1 MSTDFT
7 LSRRQILGGIGT
19 ISIASAGAGVGTTAY
34 FSDQETFTNNQLTA
48 GELDLKVDWQ
58 QTYNGDPVNAFPDDD
73 GDGVQDTIE
82 TRQEIANDANQPVD
96 SPSVENTFREQFADV
111 PDDRSRPLIEL
122 DDIKPGDEGEVTF
135 SLHLFD
141 NPGYIW
147 IGSSNQSHAEG
158 GFTEPELDDIDE
170 VDSNGTPSRSREGDL
185 IDRIEATLWYDD
197 GDNQQ
202 QDGETTIVSGTLR
215 TVLCRLGGGIA
226 LDADPATDT
235 RDCFPGD
242 TTRHLGLRWS
252 VPVDHANEIQSDSV
266 TFDLGFATEQCRHND
281 GASAPFADAVVTPGG
296 SIQSVVDA
304 ASAGDV
310 IKLRAGTYVEQ
321 VVIDKPLAL
330 VGEGPGETVVESPES
345 LGTSYERPLDGSGTA
360 TEHPVV
366 LVDGTD
372 AELCSLTVDGA
383 RNAGG
388 NANFSAVGLRDASA
402 RIVDV
407 ETVRTTNAPFSGAQH
422 GNGIV
427 AYNTDGVA
435 RRVAVRESTI
445 HDYQKNGIVGEGD
458 GLTLIV
464 ADTTVTGQGPTDT
477 NGQNGIQVSDGAT
490 GYLFRNVVTDNVYT
504 GDRYTATGVIGF
516 DAAELTLSENRV
528 ASNQWGLAASE
539 TDVVAR
545 RNDFETDLGADTLQD
560 LNFPPAGVVNYVGS
574 DIDARRN
581 WWGDASGPS
590 ETYGSGTGTDP
601 VTGATPSGSGSG
613 VVGARWDPFLTS
625 SVTQ

>member
-7 LSRRQILGGIGT
+7 LSRRQILGGLGT

-82 TRQEIANDANQPVD
+82 TRQTIANDASQPVD
-96 SPSVENTFREQFADV
+96 SPSVETAFREQFADV
-111 PDDRSRPLIEL
+111 PDDRSGPLIEL
-122 DDIKPGDEGEVTF
+122 DDVKPGDEGEVTF

-170 VDSNGTPSRSREGDL
+170 VDSGGTPSGSQEGDL

-235 RDCFPGD
+235 RDCFPGG

-296 SIQSVVDA
+296 SIQSAVDA

-321 VVIDKPLAL
+321 VVIDKRLAL

-345 LGTSYERPLDGSGTA
+345 LGASYERPLNGSGMA

-366 LVDGTD
+366 LVDGVEV
-372 AELCSLTVDGA
+372 ELCSLTVDGA
-383 RNAGG
+383 RKADGD
-388 NANFSAVGLRDASA
+388 ANFSGIGLRNGSGQ
-402 RIVDV
+402 IVDV
-407 ETVRTTNAPFSGAQH
+407 ETVRTTQDEDPVGGAQH

-427 AYNTDGVA
+427 AHNTDGTA

-445 HDYQKNGIVGEGD
+445 HDYQKVGIVGEGD
-458 GLTLIV
+458 SLTLIV
-464 ADTTVTGQGPTDT
+464 GDTTITGQGPIGD
-477 NGQNGIQVSDGAT
+477 NGQNGIQISDGAT
-490 GYLFRNVVTDNVYT
+490 GYLLRNVVTDNAYT
-504 GDRYTATGVIGF
+504 GDTYTAAGVIGF
-516 DAAELTLSENRV
+516 DAERIVLSENRL
-528 ASNQWGLAASE
+528 ASNQFGLAASG

-545 RNDFETDLGADTLQD
+545 RNDIVSDVSVT
-560 LNFPPAGVVNYVGS
+560 LNFPPAGIANYGGGDV
-574 DIDARRN
+574 DARRN

-590 ETYGSGTGTDP
+590 ESYGSGTGTDP
-601 VTGATPSGSGSG
+601 ATGATPSGSGAG